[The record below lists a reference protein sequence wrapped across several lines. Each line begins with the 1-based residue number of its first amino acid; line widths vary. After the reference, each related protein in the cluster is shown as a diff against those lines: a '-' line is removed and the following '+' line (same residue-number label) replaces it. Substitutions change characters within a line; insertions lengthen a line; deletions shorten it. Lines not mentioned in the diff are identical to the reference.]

1 MGGETSEF
9 ILSII
14 RVKSK
19 KMPQK
24 TIESKKTPL
33 TYAQKLALIS
43 QKIRRGDQKRI
54 SEMTG
59 YSPSYVSYVL
69 NSVYSN
75 QSIVNYAYKIMRP
88 RK

>member
-1 MGGETSEF
+1 
-9 ILSII
+9 
-14 RVKSK
+14 
-19 KMPQK
+19 MPQK

>member
-1 MGGETSEF
+1 MT
-9 ILSII
+9 
-14 RVKSK
+14 
-19 KMPQK
+19 QK

-75 QSIVNYAYKIMRP
+75 QFIVNYAYKIMRP

>member
-1 MGGETSEF
+1 
-9 ILSII
+9 
-14 RVKSK
+14 
-19 KMPQK
+19 MPQK

-33 TYAQKLALIS
+33 NYSQKLELIS